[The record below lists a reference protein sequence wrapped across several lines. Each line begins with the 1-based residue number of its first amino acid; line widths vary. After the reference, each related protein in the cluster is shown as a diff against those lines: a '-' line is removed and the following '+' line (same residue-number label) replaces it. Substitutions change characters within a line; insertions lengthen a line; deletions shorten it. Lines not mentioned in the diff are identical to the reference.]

1 MQIFSKRL
9 STYKSCLHIMKHV
22 FGTVG
27 LPGSGKSTFADVAGE
42 LSENVETTSLGD
54 IVRKL
59 ATQEGH
65 TTSDA
70 IGNFAN
76 SMREEHGQGIFAEKL
91 IEEMDFDEN
100 TILIVDGIRSPEEI
114 EKLRESTACDC
125 TVVHIKVS
133 KRTRYNRI
141 VDRGREDEDQM
152 SYEDFA
158 ERDDREISWGFNE
171 IIEDNYYDDVIKN
184 ESTLEEFENKIEQMV
199 TEKLNTIST

>member
-1 MQIFSKRL
+1 ME
-9 STYKSCLHIMKHV
+9 HV

-27 LPGSGKSTFADVAGE
+27 LPGSGKSTFADVAE
-42 LSENVETTSLGD
+42 RMSENVETTSLGD

-59 ATQEGH
+59 AKKEGH

-76 SMREEHGQGIFAEKL
+76 SMRDEYGQGIFAEKL
-91 IEEMDFDEN
+91 IEEMDFSDD

-114 EKLRESTACDC
+114 ENLRESTDCDC
-125 TVVHIKVS
+125 TVVHIEVS

-152 SYEDFA
+152 SYEDFK
-158 ERDDREISWGFNE
+158 ERDNRELSWGFNE
-171 IIEDNYYDDVIKN
+171 IIEKKYHDAVIKN
-184 ESTLEEFENKIEQMV
+184 ESTLEDFENEIEQTINNRV
-199 TEKLNTIST
+199 NTISV